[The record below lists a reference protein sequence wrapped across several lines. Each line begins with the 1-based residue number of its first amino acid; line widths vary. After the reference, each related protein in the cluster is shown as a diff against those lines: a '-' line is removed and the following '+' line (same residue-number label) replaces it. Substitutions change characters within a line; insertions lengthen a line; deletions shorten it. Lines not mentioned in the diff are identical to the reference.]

1 MGMVAL
7 LTVYVFFLL
16 YPWFKPGSFIV
27 SRIID
32 RLIVWFCFHLSVQK
46 SHCVENAAWKSQLRQ
61 STRQPYGRRKPPAQR
76 GGTA

>member
-7 LTVYVFFLL
+7 LTVYIFFLL
-16 YPWFKPGSFIV
+16 YPWFKPGGFIV

-46 SHCVENAAWKSQLRQ
+46 SHRVEDAAWKS
-61 STRQPYGRRKPPAQR
+61 
-76 GGTA
+76 